1 MIKAQPHSQR
11 RVPARK
17 RAGVKSL
24 PDLEGGNSEV
34 VLYEAPGGEVQL
46 DVRLD
51 RDTVWLTQAQ
61 MADLFGRERSVVTTS
76 TFEMRLLRGSLI
88 RRQHVQNLHKFN
100 KRATGQSHAMLSITT
115 STSSSRLVIA
125 SSRLRVRAFGSGPLA
140 YCASI

>member
-61 MADLFGRERSVVTTS
+61 MADLFGRERSVVTKH
-76 TFEMRLLRGSLI
+76 LRNAFAEGELDSKATCAKFA
-88 RRQHVQNLHKFN
+88 QVQQE
-100 KRATGQSHAMLSITT
+100 GDDSHT
-115 STSSSRLVIA
+115 R
-125 SSRLRVRAFGSGPLA
+125 
-140 YCASI
+140 C